1 MKFGGQR
8 RVLPGFGLTLGWTL
22 TYLSFLVLI
31 PLAALA
37 GNAGSLGWDGWQRVL
52 FGERA
57 LAAYRVTF
65 GAAFIAAGLNTVFGL
80 AIAWILVRYR
90 FPFRRLLDALVDLP
104 FALPAAVGGI
114 ALTAIYAT
122 NGPVGKYAEAWFGI
136 QTAYSRTGIVLAMA
150 FVSLPFVVRS
160 VEPVLR
166 DLDPELEEAA
176 RSLRASPPRIF
187 LQVVLPQLIP
197 ALLAGF
203 SLSLARGVGEY
214 GAVIFMSQNL
224 PMLSEVASQLI
235 VIRVEEP
242 NLPAAAGIAMVLLA
256 MAFIILLAVNV
267 LQSWS
272 PVGRSRR
279 RT

>member
-1 MKFGGQR
+1 MTGPR
-8 RVLPGFGLTLGWTL
+8 RVLPGFGLSLGWTL
-22 TYLSFLVLI
+22 SYLSFIVLI

-37 GNAGSLGWDGWQRVL
+37 SNAGSLGWEGWQRVL
-52 FGERA
+52 VGERA

-65 GAAFIAAGLNTVFGL
+65 GAALLAASLNTIFGL
-80 AIAWILVRYR
+80 VIAWILVRYQ
-90 FPFRRLLDALVDLP
+90 FPFRRLLDAIVDLP

-122 NGPVGKYAEAWFGI
+122 NGPIGSYAYEWFGWR
-136 QTAYSRTGIVLAMA
+136 TAYSLTGVVLAMA
-150 FVSLPFVVRS
+150 FVSFPFVIRT

-166 DLDPELEEAA
+166 ELDPEVEEAA
-176 RSLRASPPRIF
+176 RSLRAGPARIF
-187 LQVVLPQLIP
+187 FSVILPQLVP

-203 SLSLARGVGEY
+203 SLCLARGIGEY

-235 VIRVEEP
+235 VVRVEEP

-256 MAFIILLAVNV
+256 LAFAILLVVNA
-267 LQSWS
+267 LQAWS
-272 PVGRSRR
+272 ARGR
-279 RT
+279 RTT